1 MPSKPVH
8 SVQQAGPSD
17 WLVPQWP
24 APTSVRAVMTTCS
37 GGISTGLFSSMNLG
51 EHVGDDPAAVAA
63 NRASLAAHM
72 AARPVFLRQVHG
84 VEVVH
89 VNAGSADLQADGACT
104 QQRGLACT
112 VMVADCLPVL
122 LTHER
127 VPVVAALH
135 AGWRGLAGQ
144 GGPGFGGVLESGW
157 AELQAATGLSGQ
169 DLSAGLLAWLGPC
182 IGPEVF
188 EVGAEVR
195 LAFVGAQPEAHVCFK
210 PAPNGKYLAD
220 LPQLARLRL
229 QRLGI
234 HRIFGNDGSRAWCTV
249 SESAF
254 FSHRRVSGRSG
265 ALAGDTGGR
274 MAACIWLD

>member
-1 MPSKPVH
+1 VFCTTRDGGTS
-8 SVQQAGPSD
+8 QAPYNS
-17 WLVPQWP
+17 
-24 APTSVRAVMTTCS
+24 
-37 GGISTGLFSSMNLG
+37 FNLG
-51 EHVGDDPAAVAA
+51 DHVGDLPEAVFN
-63 NRASLAAHM
+63 NRQLLAFQLQQRA
-72 AARPVFLRQVHG
+72 VFMRQVHG
-84 VEVVH
+84 NVVAQLH
-89 VNAGSADLQADGACT
+89 HDTPDGQQADACFT
-104 QQRGLACT
+104 QEAGVACT

-122 LTHER
+122 LTHEK

-144 GGPGFGGVLESGW
+144 GGHTFHGVVESGW
-157 AELQAATGLSGQ
+157 AELQAATGLHGK
-169 DLSAGLLAWLGPC
+169 DLSAGLMAWLGPC

-195 LAFVGAQPEAHVCFK
+195 QAFVAGQPEAHVCFK

-234 HRIFGNDGSRAWCTV
+234 HRIYGNDGSRAWCTV

-254 FSHRRVSGRSG
+254 FSHRRVSGRLG